1 MSAENIKDTQSNSP
15 LIEGIKEETITVL
28 KVNFR
33 LYIFII
39 IVIIGN
45 VLMIYKNVNIIIF
58 FLCDIIFIPFIF
70 CSLFLPVGLH
80 FRFDYT
86 NKEIIVHKLTEIKC
100 LGKCFHESKNIAFS
114 EITNFDIQTY
124 WYFNKKNYNLGY
136 YDKNMQFQ
144 TLITGQDP
152 TMEEEFSP
160 QLREIPEKLN
170 SLLKGEIV

>member
-58 FLCDIIFIPFIF
+58 FLCDIIFIPFIC

-100 LGKCFHESKNIAFS
+100 LGKISNIPDNAFNTCKGLQTATLPYECT
-114 EITNFDIQTY
+114 EI
-124 WYFNKKNYNLGY
+124 KYNVFRNCSSLT
-136 YDKNMQFQ
+136 
-144 TLITGQDP
+144 TL
-152 TMEEEFSP
+152 
-160 QLREIPEKLN
+160 K
-170 SLLKGEIV
+170 